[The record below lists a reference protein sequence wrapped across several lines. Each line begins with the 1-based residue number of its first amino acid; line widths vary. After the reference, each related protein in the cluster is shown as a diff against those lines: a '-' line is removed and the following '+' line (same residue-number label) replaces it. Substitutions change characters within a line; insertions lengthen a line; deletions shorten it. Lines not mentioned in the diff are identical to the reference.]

1 MCSMNRREF
10 LHAAGLAG
18 GAAMLGGTGLLA
30 CSDSSVSANGPSAGN
45 VPRLPLPPD
54 SVLGHAA
61 TDCPIDTVVVLTM
74 ENRSFDH
81 YLGWLGRDEQYLEEG
96 RGRYG
101 KDFRVNARLDETYI
115 NPFNVPVRTRH
126 ALDLGDDPSPYRGCN
141 HKDPGHGWNA
151 GRAQRTFGFLAAG
164 TDNDNFA
171 ASYYLDGDIPI
182 HAHIARRFTVTDRHH
197 ASLLGPTFPNRQYI
211 YSAQS
216 EGLKESLHPLDF
228 GQYSGVTIFEHLA
241 RAGVEAAEYFTNLP
255 IALCWGAR
263 MFPFVRTV
271 DRFFSDAE
279 EGRLPAV
286 TFVTPWVGGP
296 FRTDDHPRGDIALG
310 QRFIEAIYSA
320 FIRSPQWRR
329 GALILMYDEW
339 GGFFDHVRPP
349 VVPDDRNSSNDFDN
363 FGQLGFRVPSLIAS
377 PYARRGYVDHNLYD
391 HTSVLRFLEWRFLGA
406 PPQGPGRRRD
416 RWFLT
421 KRDRYANNFGASL
434 RFSDPEPD
442 VDFNPLDFAT
452 VTARCNEAQRL
463 QEVGPDEQKRDAFEP
478 SDLLETVVR
487 ERYSTPSFTPW
498 LQNVDIQAL
507 PVVPDDRPR

>member
-10 LHAAGLAG
+10 LRAAGIVG

-54 SVLGHAA
+54 SVLGHPA
-61 TDCPIDTVVVLTM
+61 PH
-74 ENRSFDH
+74 F
-81 YLGWLGRDEQYLEEG
+81 
-96 RGRYG
+96 
-101 KDFRVNARLDETYI
+101 
-115 NPFNVPVRTRH
+115 
-126 ALDLGDDPSPYRGCN
+126 
-141 HKDPGHGWNA
+141 
-151 GRAQRTFGFLAAG
+151 
-164 TDNDNFA
+164 
-171 ASYYLDGDIPI
+171 PI

-296 FRTDDHPRGDIALG
+296 FRTDDHPRGDIAL
-310 QRFIEAIYSA
+310 
-320 FIRSPQWRR
+320 
-329 GALILMYDEW
+329 
-339 GGFFDHVRPP
+339 
-349 VVPDDRNSSNDFDN
+349 
-363 FGQLGFRVPSLIAS
+363 
-377 PYARRGYVDHNLYD
+377 
-391 HTSVLRFLEWRFLGA
+391 
-406 PPQGPGRRRD
+406 
-416 RWFLT
+416 
-421 KRDRYANNFGASL
+421 
-434 RFSDPEPD
+434 
-442 VDFNPLDFAT
+442 
-452 VTARCNEAQRL
+452 
-463 QEVGPDEQKRDAFEP
+463 
-478 SDLLETVVR
+478 
-487 ERYSTPSFTPW
+487 
-498 LQNVDIQAL
+498 
-507 PVVPDDRPR
+507 

>member
-1 MCSMNRREF
+1 
-10 LHAAGLAG
+10 
-18 GAAMLGGTGLLA
+18 
-30 CSDSSVSANGPSAGN
+30 
-45 VPRLPLPPD
+45 
-54 SVLGHAA
+54 
-61 TDCPIDTVVVLTM
+61 
-74 ENRSFDH
+74 
-81 YLGWLGRDEQYLEEG
+81 
-96 RGRYG
+96 
-101 KDFRVNARLDETYI
+101 
-115 NPFNVPVRTRH
+115 
-126 ALDLGDDPSPYRGCN
+126 
-141 HKDPGHGWNA
+141 
-151 GRAQRTFGFLAAG
+151 
-164 TDNDNFA
+164 
-171 ASYYLDGDIPI
+171 
-182 HAHIARRFTVTDRHH
+182 
-197 ASLLGPTFPNRQYI
+197 
-211 YSAQS
+211 
-216 EGLKESLHPLDF
+216 
-228 GQYSGVTIFEHLA
+228 
-241 RAGVEAAEYFTNLP
+241 
-255 IALCWGAR
+255 
-263 MFPFVRTV
+263 
-271 DRFFSDAE
+271 
-279 EGRLPAV
+279 
-286 TFVTPWVGGP
+286 
-296 FRTDDHPRGDIALG
+296 
-310 QRFIEAIYSA
+310 
-320 FIRSPQWRR
+320 
-329 GALILMYDEW
+329 MYDEW

-406 PPQGPGRRRD
+406 RPQGPGRRRD

>member
-1 MCSMNRREF
+1 
-10 LHAAGLAG
+10 
-18 GAAMLGGTGLLA
+18 
-30 CSDSSVSANGPSAGN
+30 
-45 VPRLPLPPD
+45 
-54 SVLGHAA
+54 
-61 TDCPIDTVVVLTM
+61 
-74 ENRSFDH
+74 

-101 KDFRVNARLDETYI
+101 KDFRVNARLDGTYI

-164 TDNDNFA
+164 T
-171 ASYYLDGDIPI
+171 
-182 HAHIARRFTVTDRHH
+182 V
-197 ASLLGPTFPNRQYI
+197 NRY
-211 YSAQS
+211 
-216 EGLKESLHPLDF
+216 
-228 GQYSGVTIFEHLA
+228 
-241 RAGVEAAEYFTNLP
+241 
-255 IALCWGAR
+255 C
-263 MFPFVRTV
+263 
-271 DRFFSDAE
+271 SDAE
-279 EGRLPAV
+279 AGRLPAV

-391 HTSVLRFLEWRFLGA
+391 HTSVLRFL
-406 PPQGPGRRRD
+406 
-416 RWFLT
+416 
-421 KRDRYANNFGASL
+421 
-434 RFSDPEPD
+434 
-442 VDFNPLDFAT
+442 
-452 VTARCNEAQRL
+452 
-463 QEVGPDEQKRDAFEP
+463 
-478 SDLLETVVR
+478 
-487 ERYSTPSFTPW
+487 
-498 LQNVDIQAL
+498 
-507 PVVPDDRPR
+507 